1 MSGARFLNDV
11 VTGMSGMQILLE
23 DPSGNPI
30 ELFEPIL
37 SKATLRSSGELVAW
51 DFGSHNG

>member
-11 VTGMSGMQILLE
+11 VTGTSGMQILLE

-37 SKATLRSSGELVAW
+37 SKATLRSSGEVVAW
-51 DFGSHNG
+51 DFGAHNG